1 MKSGYDPT
9 TAALAAAEAAQRAM
23 QKEEEIG
30 DEALSGDWEF
40 KIVRASMGKF
50 RKREEFENLLTEEA
64 EFGWVLLEK
73 LDDSRVRFK
82 RHIKE
87 RSRDRMAGIR
97 ARPVP
102 LHLWLGSVQT
112 RCEDCPRCYYPSDI
126 AHGHWFLF
134 PISLR
139 ITNPKVEIYD
149 R

>member
-9 TAALAAAEAAQRAM
+9 TAALAAVEAAQRAM

-87 RSRDRMAGIR
+87 RSRDRMAGSERDPYRSIYGWAAYR
-97 ARPVP
+97 RGVRIV
-102 LHLWLGSVQT
+102 LGVTLLLISLMVIGF
-112 RCEDCPRCYYPSDI
+112 Y
-126 AHGHWFLF
+126 FLF
-134 PISLR
+134 R
-139 ITNPKVEIYD
+139 
-149 R
+149 

>member
-1 MKSGYDPT
+1 VKSGYDPT
-9 TAALAAAEAAQRAM
+9 TAALAAVEAAQRAM

-87 RSRDRMAGIR
+87 RSRDRMAGSERDPYRSIYGWAAYR
-97 ARPVP
+97 RGVRIV
-102 LHLWLGSVQT
+102 LGVTLLLISLMVIGF
-112 RCEDCPRCYYPSDI
+112 Y
-126 AHGHWFLF
+126 FLF
-134 PISLR
+134 R
-139 ITNPKVEIYD
+139 
-149 R
+149 

>member
-87 RSRDRMAGIR
+87 RSRDRMAGSERDPYRSIYGWAAYR
-97 ARPVP
+97 RGVRI
-102 LHLWLGSVQT
+102 LLGVT
-112 RCEDCPRCYYPSDI
+112 ILLILLMVIGFY
-126 AHGHWFLF
+126 FLF
-134 PISLR
+134 R
-139 ITNPKVEIYD
+139 
-149 R
+149 

>member
-23 QKEEEIG
+23 QKEEEMTHYG

-87 RSRDRMAGIR
+87 RSRDRMSGSERDPYRSIYGWAAYRRGVRI
-97 ARPVP
+97 V
-102 LHLWLGSVQT
+102 LGVTLLLISLMVIGF
-112 RCEDCPRCYYPSDI
+112 Y
-126 AHGHWFLF
+126 FLF
-134 PISLR
+134 R
-139 ITNPKVEIYD
+139 
-149 R
+149 